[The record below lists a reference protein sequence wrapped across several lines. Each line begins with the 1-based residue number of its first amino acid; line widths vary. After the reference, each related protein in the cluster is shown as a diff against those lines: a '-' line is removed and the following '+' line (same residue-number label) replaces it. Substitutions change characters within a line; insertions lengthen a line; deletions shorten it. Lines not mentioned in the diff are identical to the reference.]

1 MRLRWYETRWDVN
14 GCASRGGT
22 GSGRLTCMNLPTDL
36 DALSPEQL
44 RALAAQLIVQ
54 VTEQEREAG
63 EKERELQYRQTR
75 IDQLTHELS
84 MLKRLQ
90 FGRRSERLDAE
101 QMSLLDE
108 AIDADLAAL
117 ETELEQ
123 LQPDPPAGKQRQTPK
138 RTSLP
143 PQLPRTDI
151 HHEPEDP
158 TCPCGCQRV
167 RVGEDISEKL
177 DYTPG
182 VFTVERHIRG
192 KWACRNCETL
202 IQAPVPPHVIDKGI
216 PTTGLLA
223 QVLVAKYGDH
233 LPLYRQERIFA
244 RAGLAIPQSTLGAW
258 VGVCGV
264 RLQPLVDALRKELL
278 QQGVLHADETP
289 VQMLAPGKGK
299 THRAYLWAYS
309 TTQFVN
315 LRAVVYDFADSRAGE
330 HARKFLGAWRGKLLC
345 DDYSGYKAGFELGIT
360 EIGCA
365 AHARRKFYE
374 LHVNHKSQI
383 AEQAL
388 KYFSALYEVERE
400 VAELKPAQ
408 RCAVRQ
414 QRAKPVADALHAWM
428 VGQRK
433 LVSEGSAIAKAL
445 DYSLKR
451 WEALTRYLVDGL
463 VPIDNNWVEN
473 QIRPWALGRSNWL
486 FAGSLRAGKRAAAIM
501 SLIRS
506 AQINGH
512 DPYVYLK
519 DVLTRLP
526 THRAD
531 DIAQLLPHHWTP
543 LPG

>member
-1 MRLRWYETRWDVN
+1 MD
-14 GCASRGGT
+14 
-22 GSGRLTCMNLPTDL
+22 LPTDL

-44 RALAAQLIVQ
+44 RALAAKLIVQ
-54 VTEQEREAG
+54 VTEQDREAG

-84 MLKRLQ
+84 VLKRLQ
-90 FGRRSERLDAE
+90 FGKRSEQLDTE

-108 AIDADLAAL
+108 AIDADVAAL
-117 ETELEQ
+117 EIELEQ
-123 LQPDPPAGKQRQTPK
+123 LQPDTPAGRQRQKPK

-151 HHEPEDP
+151 HHEPED
-158 TCPCGCQRV
+158 TACPCGCQRV

-192 KWACRNCETL
+192 QWACRNCETL
-202 IQAPVPPHVIDKGI
+202 MQAPVPPHVIDKGI
-216 PTTGLLA
+216 PTSGLLA

-233 LPLYRQERIFA
+233 LPLYRQERIFG

-264 RLQPLVDALRKELL
+264 RLQPLVDALHQELL
-278 QQGVLHADETP
+278 RHEVLHADETP

-309 TTQFVN
+309 TTQFSD
-315 LRAVVYDFADSRAGE
+315 LKAVVYDFADSRAGE
-330 HARKFLGAWRGKLLC
+330 HARAFLGEWRGKLVC
-345 DDYSGYKAGFELGIT
+345 DDYSAYKAGFELGIT

-365 AHARRKFYE
+365 AHARRKFFE
-374 LHVNHKSQI
+374 LHANHKSQI

-388 KYFSALYEVERE
+388 KYFGALYEVERD
-400 VAELKPAQ
+400 VADMKAERRL
-408 RCAVRQ
+408 AVRQ
-414 QRAKPVADALHAWM
+414 ERAKPIADALYAWM

-445 DYSLKR
+445 DYSLRR
-451 WEALTRYLVDGL
+451 WEPLMRYLVDGQ
-463 VPIDNNWVEN
+463 VPIDNNWLEN

-486 FAGSLRAGKRAAAIM
+486 FAGSLRAGQRAAVIM

-506 AQINGH
+506 AQLNGH
-512 DPYVYLK
+512 DPYVYLR

-526 THRAD
+526 TQRAD
-531 DIAQLLPHHWTP
+531 HIAQLLPHHWRP
-543 LPG
+543 LPA

>member
-1 MRLRWYETRWDVN
+1 
-14 GCASRGGT
+14 
-22 GSGRLTCMNLPTDL
+22 MNLPADL

-44 RALAAQLIVQ
+44 RALAAQLMTQIGE
-54 VTEQEREAG
+54 TKQE
-63 EKERELQYRQTR
+63 LHYRQTR

-84 MLKRLQ
+84 VLKRLQ
-90 FGRRSERLDAE
+90 FGKRSEQLDSE

-108 AIDADLAAL
+108 ALDADLAAL

-123 LQPDPPAGKQRQTPK
+123 LQPDTSSGEPGQKPK
-138 RTSLP
+138 RAPLP

-151 HHEPEDP
+151 HHEPTELS
-158 TCPCGCQRV
+158 CCACGCQRV

-192 KWACRNCETL
+192 KWACKACETL

-233 LPLYRQERIFA
+233 LPLYRQERIFG

-264 RLQPLVDALRKELL
+264 RLQPLVDALRQELL
-278 QQGVLHADETP
+278 RDEVLHADETP

-309 TTQFVN
+309 TTQFADVK
-315 LRAVVYDFADSRAGE
+315 AVVYDFADSRAGE
-330 HARKFLGAWRGKLLC
+330 HARAFLGEWRGKLVC
-345 DDYSGYKAGFELGIT
+345 DDYSAYKAGFELGMT

-365 AHARRKFYE
+365 AHARRKFFE
-374 LHVNHKSQI
+374 LHANHKSQV

-388 KYFSALYEVERE
+388 KYFVALYEVERD
-400 VAELKPAQ
+400 VADLKPDQ
-408 RCAVRQ
+408 RGTVRQ
-414 QRAKPVADALHAWM
+414 QRAKPIADALHAWM

-451 WEALTRYLVDGL
+451 WEALTRYLLDGN
-463 VPIDNNWVEN
+463 VPIDNNWLEN

-486 FAGSLRAGKRAAAIM
+486 FAGSLRAGQRAAAIM

-506 AQINGH
+506 AQLNGH

-531 DIAQLLPHHWTP
+531 DIDQLLPHCWVP
-543 LPG
+543 AAA